1 MFRVSNVLLPKGQIG
16 PQPGLFDTKL
26 LVNTKCQKVIVV
38 TANFSSRQ
46 RQLRRFGSSQQ
57 MDEGQLSPPELLS
70 PIQSRKILTST
81 PKKQVIR
88 PQKCIDCC
96 RAISETQK
104 KSFEPPEYTSFDSDK
119 FLSNN
124 KFHSLNKKE
133 VQSEAVDDDFVETST
148 IRIQTDSPITHR
160 IV

>member
-1 MFRVSNVLLPKGQIG
+1 
-16 PQPGLFDTKL
+16 
-26 LVNTKCQKVIVV
+26 
-38 TANFSSRQ
+38 
-46 RQLRRFGSSQQ
+46 
-57 MDEGQLSPPELLS
+57 MDEGQLSPELLS
-70 PIQSRKILTST
+70 PIQSRKNLTST

-119 FLSNN
+119 FLSNS
-124 KFHSLNKKE
+124 KFHSLKKE

-160 IV
+160 IVWDLVFWKYNAGSL